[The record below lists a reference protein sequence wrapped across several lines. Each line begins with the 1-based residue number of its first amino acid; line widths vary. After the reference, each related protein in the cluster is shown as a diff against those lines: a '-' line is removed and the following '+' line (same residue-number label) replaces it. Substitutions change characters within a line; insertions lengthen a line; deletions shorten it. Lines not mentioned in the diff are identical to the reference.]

1 MSAPTDN
8 LGSQL
13 VITCRTVMQS
23 RILKI
28 GFTLIL
34 LFSLGVSIGLA
45 QESNWPQ
52 WRGPLMTGVSQ
63 TADPPVTWSE
73 TTNIKWKTKIPGRGL
88 ATPLVWGDRIFIQTA
103 IPVAKTDT
111 AKADAGKADA
121 AKADDSSDGKTG
133 ASAAAKDG
141 RDKPDS
147 PGEKPDESP
156 PRHRGR
162 GMSRPPP
169 TEPYQFVLLCLD
181 RQTGKTLWQKVARE
195 EVPHEGTQ
203 FDNSFAS
210 SSPVTDGKLV
220 VAYFGSRGLH
230 CYDMQGNLLWEKDL
244 GRMKTKLSFG
254 EGSSPALFGNT
265 IVVNWDHE
273 GPSFIVALDKETGK
287 ELWRTPRDEQTSW
300 ATPIVIRHA
309 GKAQVVTAAARKIR
323 SYDLASGK
331 LLWECA
337 GLTSNAIPTPVFGK
351 GLVYA
356 TTGFRGHVML
366 AIRPD
371 GSGDV
376 TGKDAV
382 AWTLTKG
389 TPYVPSP
396 LLYDDRLYFFSGN
409 AAILSCIDATSGK
422 PLYDDQRVEDL
433 QGVYA
438 SPVGAAGR
446 VYLVGR
452 NGVTVVIKHADKFE
466 VLATNRLDEQF
477 DASPALADKELFLRG
492 HEYLYCVA
500 VK

>member
-1 MSAPTDN
+1 MLAETNKSESPLPVTRRVATWSC
-8 LGSQL
+8 L
-13 VITCRTVMQS
+13 MA
-23 RILKI
+23 I
-28 GFTLIL
+28 GAMLISS
-34 LFSLGVSIGLA
+34 FGLGVSFA
-45 QESNWPQ
+45 QAQDSNWPQ
-52 WRGPLMTGVSQ
+52 WRGPLMTGVSP
-63 TADPPVTWSE
+63 TADPPITWSE

-103 IPVAKTDT
+103 IPVAK
-111 AKADAGKADA
+111 
-121 AKADDSSDGKTG
+121 ADDSSESKTG
-133 ASAAAKDG
+133 STTTAN
-141 RDKPDS
+141 DKPDKS
-147 PGEKPDESP
+147 ESAGGTSDQSP
-156 PRHRGR
+156 PRHRGH
-162 GMSRPPP
+162 GMSSPPP
-169 TEPYQFVLLCLD
+169 TKPYQFVLLCLD
-181 RQTGKTLWQKVARE
+181 RRNGKTLWQKVARE

-220 VAYFGSRGLH
+220 IAYFGSRGLH
-230 CYDMQGNLLWEKDL
+230 CYDMQGNLKWEKDL

-254 EGSSPALFGNT
+254 EGSSPVLFGDT

-273 GPSFIVALDKETGK
+273 GPSFIVALAKDTGE
-287 ELWRTPRDEQTSW
+287 ELWRTPRGEQTSW
-300 ATPIVIRHA
+300 ATPIVIQQA
-309 GKAQVVTAAARKIR
+309 GKAEVITAAARKIR
-323 SYDLASGK
+323 SYDLANGK

-337 GLTSNAIPTPVFGK
+337 GLTTNAIPTPVFGN

-356 TTGFRGHVML
+356 TTGFRGHIML
-366 AIRPD
+366 AIRP
-371 GSGDV
+371 GGTGDL
-376 TGKDAV
+376 TGTDAI

-409 AAILSCIDATSGK
+409 TAILSCVDATSGH
-422 PLYDDQRVEDL
+422 PLYDEQRVEDL

-466 VLATNRLDEQF
+466 ILATNRLDEQF